1 MNEALILAM
10 LRQRA
15 ASPVRLVLLAFL
27 FGMPLLVAVGAPAIG
42 LSVLGDGYGM
52 ILVLAAG
59 MIGQDLSSGV
69 LQLLFARP
77 VTRSSY
83 VLSRWIAVGLA
94 GVALCTVQALLCA
107 LLLTLRSAQPEMR
120 TLLFVIG
127 DNVLLAFGLA
137 AVMTLFSSLLGG
149 FGDLAILLV
158 ATITGKVLEAIAQF
172 ANSPIMGRIGAE
184 IGIFVLP
191 KVALA
196 QVFGSADVPW
206 FMLASY
212 ASTVTLCL
220 ALAIVVMNRKELS
233 YASSG

>member
-1 MNEALILAM
+1 MNETLILAT

-15 ASPVRLVLLAFL
+15 ASPVRLALLAFL
-27 FGMPLLVAVGAPAIG
+27 FGMPLLVALGAPAIG
-42 LSVLGDGYGM
+42 LSVLGDGYA
-52 ILVLAAG
+52 IVLVLAAG
-59 MIGQDLSSGV
+59 LIGQDLSSGV

-83 VLSRWIAVGLA
+83 VLSRWIAVSLA
-94 GVALCTVQALLCA
+94 SAALCTVQALLCA
-107 LLLTLRSAQPEMR
+107 LLLSLRDSPPEFR
-120 TLLFVIG
+120 LVLLVIG
-127 DNVLLAFGLA
+127 DNVLLSLGLA
-137 AVMTLFSSLLGG
+137 AVVTLFSSLLGG
-149 FGDLAILLV
+149 FGDMAILLV

-172 ANSPIMGRIGAE
+172 ANSPIMGRIGTE
-184 IGIFVLP
+184 IGNFVTP
-191 KVALA
+191 KIALA